1 MSKLKLLAA
10 ALIFVVG
17 VTAGAGVAA
26 ESGAGMGR
34 AGTAQGAASKG
45 KVDKTKKKNQTTQRN
60 NSPTGQRY
68 K

>member
-17 VTAGAGVAA
+17 VTAGAGIAG
-26 ESGAGMGR
+26 ESGAGLG
-34 AGTAQGAASKG
+34 GTGPAQGVTSKG
-45 KVDKTKKKNQTTQRN
+45 KVDKTKKKNQTAPRN
-60 NSPTGQRY
+60 NSATGQRY